1 MSGGYMDSVR
11 HIETGALPTRYA
23 RGWHC
28 LGLES
33 SFRDGEPHAVEAF
46 GTKVVVFEDGS
57 GQLKVLDA
65 YCRHMGGDLSRGSI
79 KGDAVAC
86 PFHDWRWRGDG
97 RCALV
102 PYAKRTPR
110 LARTRAWT
118 TLQENGFLF
127 VWYDHE
133 GNPPPDVVTIP
144 PIDAAYSDDWT
155 EWTTKQWRIDN
166 SHSREIVD
174 NLADTAHFFYV
185 HDGFPTTFKN
195 VFEGHVAS
203 QFLINRGR
211 ADTSL
216 GPEFGKSILKVES
229 SYHGPAYVATYLH
242 NDLGGF
248 RTEAILIAFHYPVD
262 QNSFM
267 LHNAVSVRKPRGLD
281 AETTTKLATL
291 VADGVT
297 AGFEQDVEIFMHK
310 ATIDNPLLCEE
321 DGPIYQLRRWYEQF
335 YVDVADVTADMTA
348 RVEFEL
354 DTEYPVAVWSRE
366 VEENLTR
373 QASTDTTDSV
383 LGV

>member
-1 MSGGYMDSVR
+1 MDSVR
-11 HIETGALPTRYA
+11 YIETGALPTRYA

-33 SFRDGEPHAVEAF
+33 SFRDGKPHAVEAF
-46 GTKVVVFEDGS
+46 GTRLVVFEDGS
-57 GQLKVLDA
+57 GRLRVLDA

-102 PYAKRTPR
+102 PYAKRTPKF
-110 LARTRAWT
+110 ARTRAWIT
-118 TLQENGFLF
+118 CQENGFLYL
-127 VWYDHE
+127 WHDHE
-133 GNPPPDVVTIP
+133 GNPPPDAVAIP
-144 PIDAAYSDDWT
+144 PIDAAYSDEWT
-155 EWTTKQWRIDN
+155 DWTTKQWRIDN

-211 ADTSL
+211 ADTNL

-229 SYHGPAYVATYLH
+229 SYYGPAYVVTHLH
-242 NDLGGF
+242 NDLSGY

-267 LHNAVSVRKPRGLD
+267 LHNAVSVRKPLGLD
-281 AETTTKLATL
+281 AETTSRLATL
-291 VADGVT
+291 VAEGVT
-297 AGFEQDVEIFMHK
+297 AGFEQDVEIFLHK
-310 ATIDNPLLCEE
+310 AKIDNPLLCDE

-348 RVEFEL
+348 HVEFEL
-354 DTEYPVAVWSRE
+354 ETEYPVSVWSRE
-366 VEENLTR
+366 VEDNLAGQSSITTTGSAL
-373 QASTDTTDSV
+373 ASDV
-383 LGV
+383 